1 VPELFGIADDIE
13 TDDVSALDV
22 ERGGLHHAVFLE
34 ADETGQ
40 SVDQSLVEDRRQLA
54 SALARQTD
62 E

>member
-1 VPELFGIADDIE
+1 
-13 TDDVSALDV
+13 
-22 ERGGLHHAVFLE
+22 LHHAVFFE

-40 SVDQSLVEDRRQLA
+40 SVDQPLVEDRRQLA